1 MMGPAGT
8 ATEGSG
14 AGQDP
19 TGSLKTGGGAKR
31 STAAATEELQVMVER
46 RKRLQDSLTL
56 LENKIYACEGTCV
69 AHLCPLPAALLSMS
83 SLPRPFFFSNSPHL
97 LASGF
102 LHTPW
107 PLQTVA
113 HVSP

>member
-83 SLPRPFFFSNSPHL
+83 SLPRPFFFQTL
-97 LASGF
+97 LTS
-102 LHTPW
+102 W
-107 PLQTVA
+107 PPAFSIPLG
-113 HVSP
+113 PCRRLPM